1 MKHSFALISGI
12 AFFSAIMAV
21 TPAAQAQAPKTLIYC
36 SEGSP
41 ESFNPQLNAT
51 GTSLD
56 VGMPIYNGLVQFEQG
71 GTKVIPALA
80 ESWDISKNG
89 TVITLH
95 LRKGVK
101 FHSNKS
107 FTPSRDFNADDVL
120 FTFNRMWKTD
130 HPYHAVSGGKY
141 DYFNDMNMGA
151 LLKSIEK
158 VDDYTVRIT
167 LNRPEAPF
175 MANLA
180 MPFAYIL
187 SAEYADA
194 MMKAGTPEKM
204 DQIPIGTGPFSFEA
218 YQKDALIRYKAFDGY
233 WNGRQK
239 LDRLVFAITKD
250 ATTRYAKL
258 KKGECHVMPYPNPA
272 DVAAMKKDP
281 SLNVIEGE
289 GLNIAYL
296 AFNTTKKPF
305 DDKRV
310 RQAINMAIDKQAII
324 DSVYQGMGV
333 VAKNPIPP
341 TMWAYNDAVK
351 DYPYDPEKAKALL
364 AEAGFPNGFE
374 TDLWALSVSRSYL
387 PDGRKAAEMMQA
399 DLAKIGIKAKIV
411 SYEWGE
417 YKKRLFAGEH
427 GIAQYGWGGD
437 NGDPDNFLYVLLSC
451 ESSKQGGSNVA
462 RWCNRDFNSLIER
475 AKEISDIKERT
486 KLYEEA
492 QAIFKEEAPWLTLAH
507 SRIVIPMSKKV
518 VGYKID
524 PFNMH
529 LFEGVDLVDTK

>member
-1 MKHSFALISGI
+1 MMKHGFVLLCGI
-12 AFFSAIMAV
+12 AACAAV
-21 TPAAQAQAPKTLIYC
+21 AASMPEAWAQAPKTLVYC

-56 VGMPIYNGLVQFEQG
+56 VSMPVYNGLVQFEQG
-71 GTKVIPALA
+71 GTNVVPALA
-80 ESWDISKNG
+80 ESWEISKNG
-89 TVITLH
+89 TIVTFH

-101 FHSNKS
+101 FHSSKL
-107 FTPSRDFNADDVL
+107 FTPSREFNADDVL

-141 DYFNDMNMGA
+141 DYFNDMGMPE

-158 VDDYTVRIT
+158 VDDYTVRFT
-167 LNRPEAPF
+167 LSRPEAPF
-175 MANLA
+175 MANMA

-187 SAEYADA
+187 SAEYANA
-194 MMKAGTPEKM
+194 LMLAKTPEKM
-204 DQIPIGTGPFSFEA
+204 DQLPIGTGPFSFEG
-218 YQKDALIRYKAFDGY
+218 YQKDALIRYKAFDSY

-239 LDRLVFAITKD
+239 LNRLVFAITKD

-258 KKGECHVMPYPNPA
+258 KKGECQLMAYPNPA

-281 SLNVIEGE
+281 ALNVVESE
-289 GLNIAYL
+289 GLNVAYL
-296 AFNTTKKPF
+296 TFNTAKKPF

-310 RQAINMAIDKQAII
+310 RQAVNMAIDRQAII
-324 DSVYQGMGV
+324 DAVYQGMGV
-333 VAKNPIPP
+333 TAKSAIPP
-341 TMWAYNDAVK
+341 TMWGYNDAIK
-351 DYPYDPEKAKALL
+351 DYPLDAAKAKALL
-364 AEAGFPNGFE
+364 AEAGYPDGFE

-399 DLAKIGIKAKIV
+399 DLAKVGIKATIV

-427 GIAQYGWGGD
+427 SLAQYGWGGD

-451 ESSKQGGSNVA
+451 ESAKQGGSNVA
-462 RWCNRDFNSLIER
+462 RWCNRDYSGLVER
-475 AKEISDIKERT
+475 AKEVSDHKERT

-492 QAIFKEEAPWLTLAH
+492 QVIFKEEAPWVTLAH

-529 LFEGVDLVDTK
+529 LFEGVDLVE